1 MKNFFQCRA
10 QNCSRLT
17 GMTSKPTPSIPI
29 VPVVVTV
36 AAVGVAALLARS
48 RSKDGEG
55 VGQQVKGLVAAQLIE
70 RPARNASYAGL
81 GQALERGGMMLTG
94 RASRAAD
101 TEGNRDVLA
110 HIIGIERWGQNR
122 LRVALGQRP
131 YERDEYSPYR
141 PPSEATL
148 SELQDL
154 LSQTRARSV
163 DLARQLHTAAPNDDL
178 KIEHND
184 FGPLTAKGWLQ
195 YLTQH
200 ADIESRKLKAGRSS

>member
-1 MKNFFQCRA
+1 
-10 QNCSRLT
+10 
-17 GMTSKPTPSIPI
+17 MTSKSSATPLPL

-36 AAVGVAALLARS
+36 AAVGVAAGAALLARN
-48 RSKDGEG
+48 RKAGEG
-55 VGQQVKGLVAAQLIE
+55 GVSQQVKDLVVAQLLE

-81 GQALERGGMMLTG
+81 GQALERGGMFLTG
-94 RASRAAD
+94 RAGRATD
-101 TEGNRDVLA
+101 TPGNREVLA

-131 YERDEYSPYR
+131 MEQDDYSPYR
-141 PPSEATL
+141 PPADASL

-163 DLARQLHTAAPNDDL
+163 DLARQLHAAAPNDDL

-200 ADIESRKLKAGRSS
+200 ADLESRKLKAGR